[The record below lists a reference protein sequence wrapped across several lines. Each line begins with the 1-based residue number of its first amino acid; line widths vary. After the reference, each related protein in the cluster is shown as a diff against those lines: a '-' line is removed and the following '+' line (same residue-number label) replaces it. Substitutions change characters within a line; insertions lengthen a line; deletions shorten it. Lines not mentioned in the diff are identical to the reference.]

1 MDYPYHSPTK
11 AQLRERIRKQRRA
24 LPPAYQAEL
33 DQQLVANL
41 LELIDDHS
49 TVAAYLPL
57 PNEPGGSYLIP
68 YLNAKAQQLWLPVC
82 MPDNFLSFG
91 RYRGEESLN
100 PGPFGL
106 LEPTPTHD
114 SSVVNEF
121 DTVIIPA
128 LALTP
133 TGARLGQGAGF
144 YDRTLAGWQRPIIG
158 LVYSW
163 EIQQFPAAAHDVR
176 CTTIVTEKGTLDCPP
191 EV

>member
-1 MDYPYHSPTK
+1 MDYPYNSRTK
-11 AQLRERIRKQRRA
+11 TQLREQIRQQRRA
-24 LPPAYQAEL
+24 LSPKHQAEL

-41 LELIDDHS
+41 LKLIDDDS
-49 TVAAYLPL
+49 TVAAYCPL
-57 PNEPGGSYLIP
+57 TNEPGGSYLIP
-68 YLNAKAQQLWLPVC
+68 YLNAKALELWLPVC
-82 MPDNFLSFG
+82 TSDYLLNFG
-91 RYRGEESLN
+91 RYQGEESLK

-114 SSVVNEF
+114 SSVIKEL

-144 YDRTLAGWQRPIIG
+144 YDRTLAPYQQPTIG

-163 EIQQFPAAAHDVR
+163 EIQQFPVATHDVR
-176 CTTIVTEKGTLDCPP
+176 CTTIVTEKGTVNCPP
-191 EV
+191 AV